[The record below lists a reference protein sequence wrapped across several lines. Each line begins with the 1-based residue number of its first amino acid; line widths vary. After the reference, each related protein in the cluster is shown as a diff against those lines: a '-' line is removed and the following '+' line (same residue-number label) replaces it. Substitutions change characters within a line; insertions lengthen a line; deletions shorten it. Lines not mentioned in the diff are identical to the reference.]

1 MLSDLVMKKLIAIC
15 LVLFGFSLVALGQ
28 SGRKIT
34 ATPTPTP
41 KPVEEGFSESKPS
54 ATKRIFPNLR
64 GGDTSLPQMQTQTQT
79 QQTESVSD
87 SEDEVIKV
95 ETSLITIPVSVFD
108 RNGVYSSGLKQE
120 NFKIF
125 EDGKE
130 QEIGYFG
137 KSDTPFTVVLLLDT
151 SISAEKI
158 LPEIKE
164 AARNFV
170 DKLKP
175 QDQVIVIEFDGDVE
189 VLAEA
194 TNNRQELYRAI
205 DRANIG
211 NGTSIYDAVD
221 FSLRRRLQQI
231 KGRKAIV
238 LLTDGVDTQSR
249 KSSYN
254 KTIREAEESDVLI
267 FPIHYNTFND
277 TINNPQAMGG
287 ASRQQIANE
296 YALGR
301 QYLKDLADNTGGTVF
316 KAAATADGLNEAF
329 EGIAEELRSQ
339 YQIGYY
345 PTEAGKAQ
353 QRKQIRVRVNRPNLI
368 VKARDSYIVGA
379 TATK

>member
-1 MLSDLVMKKLIAIC
+1 MKKLIAIC
-15 LVLFGFSLVALGQ
+15 LVLFGFSLIALGQ

-54 ATKRIFPNLR
+54 ATKRVIPNLR
-64 GGDTSLPQMQTQTQT
+64 GGETRLPQTQSQT
-79 QQTESVSD
+79 QQNETVSD

-95 ETSLITIPVSVFD
+95 ETNLITIPVSVFD
-108 RNGVYSSGLKQE
+108 RNGVYIAGLKQE

-137 KSDTPFTVVLLLDT
+137 KSDIPFTVVLLLDT
-151 SISAEKI
+151 SVSAEKI
-158 LPEIKE
+158 LPEIKQ

-189 VLAEA
+189 VLSEA
-194 TNNRQELYRAI
+194 TSNRQELYRAI

-254 KTIREAEESDVLI
+254 KTVREAEESDVLI

-287 ASRQQIANE
+287 ATRQQIANE

-345 PTEAGKAQ
+345 PTETGKAQ

>member
-1 MLSDLVMKKLIAIC
+1 MKKLIAIC
-15 LVLFGFSLVALGQ
+15 LVLFGFSLTALGQ

-54 ATKRIFPNLR
+54 ATKRVIPNLR
-64 GGDTSLPQMQTQTQT
+64 GGETRLPQTQTQT
-79 QQTESVSD
+79 QQNETVSD

-108 RNGVYSSGLKQE
+108 RNGVYIAGLKQE

-137 KSDTPFTVVLLLDT
+137 LSEKPFTVVLLLDT
-151 SISAEKI
+151 SVSAEKI
-158 LPEIKE
+158 LPEIKQ

-189 VLAEA
+189 VLSEA

-205 DRANIG
+205 NRANIG

-221 FSLRRRLQQI
+221 FSLRKRLRQI
-231 KGRKAIV
+231 EGRKAIV
-238 LLTDGVDTQSR
+238 LLTDGVDTQST
-249 KSSYN
+249 KSNYN
-254 KTIREAEESDVLI
+254 KTVREAEESDVLI

-287 ASRQQIANE
+287 ATRQQIANE

-345 PTEAGKAQ
+345 PTETGKAQ